1 MSESMKEL
9 IEGRKSDFE
18 ESDVDSLNNLVE
30 VMDKISRSIG
40 DLFGFRR
47 LPYLVGNQN
56 FKKLKQIDKE
66 FDEVLREVVDDYV
79 EARDKFKK

>member
-1 MSESMKEL
+1 METMRQL
-9 IEGRKSDFE
+9 IEGRKGSFD

-47 LPYLVGNQN
+47 LPYLVGDKS
-56 FKKLKQIDKE
+56 FKKLKAIDKD
-66 FDEVLREVVDDYV
+66 FDAILREVVDDYV
-79 EARDKFKK
+79 KTRDEFKK